1 MSEVHVTS
9 LSNSVKNNEYNLSRN
24 ITLAVEGEIDQVSE
38 LVDSYINDGKSVK
51 DVLLKM
57 FMPSLVNIGDLWK
70 KGLLNIAEE
79 HLAVTVTL
87 SQIERLTQSLVPN
100 GEIIGTAAIC
110 TPVGEKH
117 FIGPKVVSELMRL
130 SGWNVH
136 FLGTEM
142 PPEDLIQFLGEKEI
156 DLLVLSITLEQ
167 NLPAVLEIVKA
178 VKSMDKSVVTMLGGS
193 GVDNIDENLISDV
206 DIISSDVSSAIIEA
220 SRLVSSTTLNGN
232 LEDYLSFIGEKVKRT
247 RILKGWNQQKLAD
260 ESGLDRTYISSVE
273 NGKQNLTLGVLL
285 RIGNAFG
292 IDIQTLINRE

>member
-1 MSEVHVTS
+1 MTS
-9 LSNSVKNNEYNLSRN
+9 LSNSIKNNEYNLSRY
-24 ITLAVEGEIDQVSE
+24 ITLAVEGEIDQVTQ
-38 LVDSYINDGKSVK
+38 LVDSYISDGKTVK

-87 SQIERLTQSLVPN
+87 SQIERLTQSLVPH
-100 GEIIGTAAIC
+100 GEVIGTAAIC

-142 PPEDLIQFLGEKEI
+142 PTEDLIQFLGEKEI

-167 NLPAVLEIVKA
+167 NLPGALEIVKA
-178 VKSMDKSVVTMLGGS
+178 VKVMDKSVVTMLGGS
-193 GVDNIDENLISDV
+193 GVESIDENLLNDV